1 MTADVIFYLLTQ
13 NSGVTTATDKG
24 NSEYNIFPVNIPQ
37 GTSPTVIRFMQINTI
52 PDYCKDG
59 NVSVVDSVRVQV
71 DCFSDK
77 YSTVKTLA
85 GYVRTA
91 LDGKS
96 GTIAGIE
103 VDEIYF
109 ETQNDI
115 FEPEKD
121 ENGIIIFRKSLDFTV
136 RLKK

>member
-1 MTADVIFYLLTQ
+1 MIADVIFSLLTA
-13 NSGVTTATDKG
+13 NSAVATATDVGSGK
-24 NSEYNIFPVNIPQ
+24 YHIYPVNIPQ
-37 GTSPTVIRFMQINTI
+37 NTPPTTIRFMEINTA

-85 GYVRTA
+85 ADVRTA

-96 GTIAGIE
+96 GTIASTE
-103 VDEIYF
+103 VDRIYF